1 MSVTHD
7 TDSFTFE
14 VPSDPAYLST
24 IRLFAGAVAR
34 HFRCSED
41 SIDDLKV
48 VLSEAC
54 SNAIALS
61 AKSSEA
67 ASRIRLTAGLEGTK
81 LEFLVHDGGF
91 APSDGSAKGADKLE
105 AKTDDITRALGV
117 ELIQALFPDAELTPN
132 ASGGTDIKFSL
143 ETFVESS

>member
-1 MSVTHD
+1 MSPKLD
-7 TDSFTFE
+7 SDSFTFE

-34 HFRCSED
+34 HYECSED

-48 VLSEAC
+48 AVTEAC
-54 SNAIALS
+54 TNAIARAEKRSDDSSRVRLS
-61 AKSSEA
+61 AA
-67 ASRIRLTAGLEGTK
+67 LQGSR

-91 APSDGSAKGADKLE
+91 PSGDAVSPFTDKLE
-105 AKTDDITRALGV
+105 ARTEEMTRALGI

-132 ASGGTDIKFSL
+132 SGGGTDIKFAL
-143 ETFVESS
+143 EVLVES